1 MIEGLKI
8 QRVAL
13 VNLQLVKTVQS
24 TVGIGGVLNNVQ

>member
-24 TVGIGGVLNNVQ
+24 TGELEEC